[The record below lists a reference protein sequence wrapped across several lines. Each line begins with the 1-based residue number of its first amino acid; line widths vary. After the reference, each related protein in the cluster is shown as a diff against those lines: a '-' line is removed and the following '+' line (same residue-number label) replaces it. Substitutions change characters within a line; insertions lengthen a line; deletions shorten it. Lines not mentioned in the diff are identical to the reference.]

1 MMPFQLLGVSEATFG
16 VALAVAWLLVLVG
29 AIYRYRED
37 EWSRARAYGA
47 GSAAGLWLGFSF
59 LQISTGVSGT
69 VELLVYG
76 IAVGCFF
83 AGLGAGARWWSSRSA
98 A

>member
-1 MMPFQLLGVSEATFG
+1 MPLQLLGVSDATLG
-16 VALAVAWLLVLVG
+16 VALAVAWLLVLAG
-29 AIYRYRED
+29 TIYRHRQG

-47 GSAAGLWLGFSF
+47 GSAAGLWLGFSL
-59 LQISTGVSGT
+59 LQISSGVSGT

-76 IAVGCFF
+76 VAVGCFV
-83 AGLGAGARWWSSRSA
+83 AGVGAGARWWSNRSA